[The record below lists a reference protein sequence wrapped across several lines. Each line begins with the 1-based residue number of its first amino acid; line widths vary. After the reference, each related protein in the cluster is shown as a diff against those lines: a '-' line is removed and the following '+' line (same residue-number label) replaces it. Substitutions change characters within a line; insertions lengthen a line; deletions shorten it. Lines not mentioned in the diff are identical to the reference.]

1 MSVKDDPEFQAALA
15 EIAARKLK
23 KKNVTRFQARSL
35 LIVLGEALLAE
46 DASVREA
53 IDSVRALVVE
63 SPEAWREAVD
73 EEFSLAAT
81 EHVRSC
87 EPRYLKMPQYDFEYT
102 VGARHRLEARLRAAV
117 EIDLPIDETLLE
129 QIARADALLE
139 PYLTQS

>member
-1 MSVKDDPEFQAALA
+1 MSVKDDPEFQAAVA

-46 DASVREA
+46 DATVREA
-53 IDSVRALVVE
+53 IDLVRALVTE
-63 SPEAWREAVD
+63 SPEPWREAVD

-102 VGARHRLEARLRAAV
+102 VAARHRLEARLRAAV

>member
-1 MSVKDDPEFQAALA
+1 MSVKDDPDFQAALA

-23 KKNVTRFQARSL
+23 KKNVTRFQARAL

-46 DASVREA
+46 DATVREA
-53 IDSVRALVVE
+53 IDIVRALVVE

-87 EPRYLKMPQYDFEYT
+87 EPRYLKLPQYDFEYT
-102 VGARHRLEARLRAAV
+102 VAARHRLEARLRAAV